1 MPYLLA
7 AAGAALWIG
16 MLYHAIRVRREQ
28 TWIYVLVL
36 LPGVGSAIYFFAE
49 FLPWLMSSPDARRAA
64 RSFQKAL
71 DPERDLR
78 RYAAEARLS
87 DSVDSKLKLAEE
99 LAAAKRYDEAIA
111 AYRGCLSGIFAHEPK
126 IMLALA
132 SVQFEK
138 GDAAAAAATLEAL
151 AEHNRDFRSAEGHL
165 LYARALEGAGRLE
178 EAAHEY
184 GAVADYYPGAEAR
197 ARFGML
203 LKRLGDEDGARRAFK
218 DVLDAAELAPR
229 HVRRANAPWI
239 ETARRESAARR
250 PATSPGRST
259 SSE

>member
-1 MPYLLA
+1 MPYILA
-7 AAGAALWIG
+7 AAGIAFQIAMMI
-16 MLYHAIRVRREQ
+16 HAVRTGRNQ
-28 TWIYVLVL
+28 TWIYVLAL
-36 LPGVGSAIYFFAE
+36 LPGVGSVAYFAAE
-49 FLPWLMSSPDARRAA
+49 FVPWLMSSPDARRAA
-64 RSFQKAL
+64 QSLHKKL

-87 DSVDSKLKLAEE
+87 DSVDSKMKLARE

-132 SVQFEK
+132 SVEFEK

-151 AEHNRDFRSAEGHL
+151 AAHNRDFRSAEGHL

-178 EAAHEY
+178 EARHEY
-184 GAVADYYPGAEAR
+184 GAVAGYYSGAEAR
-197 ARFGML
+197 TRHGML
-203 LKRLGDEDGARRAFK
+203 LKRLGDAEGALRAFK
-218 DVLDAAELAPR
+218 EVLDAAELAPR
-229 HVRRANAPWI
+229 HVRRANAQWI
-239 ETARRESAARR
+239 EIARRESAAW
-250 PATSPGRST
+250 PAPISPGRST

>member
-1 MPYLLA
+1 MPYILA
-7 AAGAALWIG
+7 AAGIAFQIG
-16 MLYHAIRVRREQ
+16 MLIHAVRTGRDQ
-28 TWIYVLVL
+28 TWIYVLTL
-36 LPGVGSAIYFFAE
+36 LPGVGSAAYFVAV

-64 RSFQKAL
+64 RSFRKKL

-111 AYRGCLSGIFAHEPK
+111 AYRASLTGIFAHEPK

-132 SVQFEK
+132 SVEFEK
-138 GDAAAAAATLEAL
+138 GDPAAAAVTLEAL
-151 AEHNRDFRSAEGHL
+151 AEHNKEFRSAEGHL

-178 EAAHEY
+178 EARHEY

-197 ARFGML
+197 ARFGVL
-203 LKRLGDEDGARRAFK
+203 LKRMGDAEGAAHAFK

-229 HVRRANAPWI
+229 HVRKHNAEWI
-239 ETARRESAARR
+239 ETARRESAG
-250 PATSPGRST
+250 SG
-259 SSE
+259 

>member
-1 MPYLLA
+1 MPYILA
-7 AAGAALWIG
+7 AAGIAFQLA
-16 MLYHAIRVRREQ
+16 MLIHAIRTRRDQ
-28 TWIYVLVL
+28 TWIYVLAL
-36 LPGVGSAIYFFAE
+36 LPGVGSVAYFAAE
-49 FLPWLMSSPDARRAA
+49 FVPWLMSSPNA
-64 RSFQKAL
+64 RSAAHSLQKKL

-87 DSVDSKLKLAEE
+87 ASVDSKLRLAQE

-111 AYRGCLSGIFAHEPK
+111 AYRACLSGIFAHEPK

-132 SVQFEK
+132 SVEFEK

-151 AEHNRDFRSAEGHL
+151 AEHNKDFRSAEGHL
-165 LYARALEGAGRLE
+165 LYARALEGAGRRE

-197 ARFGML
+197 ARHGML
-203 LKRLGDEDGARRAFK
+203 LKRLGDADGARRAFK

-229 HVRRANAPWI
+229 HVRRANAEWI
-239 ETARRESAARR
+239 EIARRESADA
-250 PATSPGRST
+250 
-259 SSE
+259 